1 MSLQVHLSRSSAQ
14 QFDPQKIK
22 TEDREENQICNTDN
36 LIPSPNEK
44 SLGMITLDKE
54 DDSKFQEGGTRG
66 WATNLD
72 SILWLRVGRPKS
84 RNVEAASLFLV
95 GVDMPTLLEFFRVFF
110 PFILFLF
117 NIKRVNFTLDY
128 YTRVY
133 ITNESSSTIAWI
145 GSINTFLIV
154 ISGIYVGMLYDRG
167 YFYHLLYG
175 GSFLVSF
182 SLFMLTLIKPDHFYQ
197 NFLAQGVGFGLGSGM
212 LYVPSAA
219 AVSHYFKKRRT
230 LAMSFVAAGSSL
242 GTLIHPILLNNLFSR
257 VGYGKTTLFSAAL
270 VTFTLVIACILMRPP
285 LPTSRSRPPTMKS
298 IRRFY
303 KEWPFIMISV
313 GPLFFEIGFYYPFF
327 YLQLDASKH
336 GINKTLT
343 FYALVIM
350 NASSLAGR
358 LSPGFFP
365 RSLGV
370 VHMTVVSAVC
380 CGALILSMVAI
391 GNVTSVVVI
400 AVLYGYATGIYVALE
415 WPLIAFVT
423 PDISELGARLGM
435 AYIFCAFGALI
446 GPPIHGALLSSDFVW
461 WRPAIVSGISA
472 LIGAGCFGSLFFL
485 IKDMKESQVL
495 V

>member
-1 MSLQVHLSRSSAQ
+1 MSLKVHLSSTAQ

-22 TEDREENQICNTDN
+22 TEDQEENQICNTDN
-36 LIPSPNEK
+36 SVSSPNEK
-44 SLGMITLDKE
+44 TLGMITLDKE
-54 DDSKFQEGGTRG
+54 EGSKFQEGGTRG
-66 WATNLD
+66 WATVIGA
-72 SILWLRVGRPKS
+72 ILIQFCGFGYANS
-84 RNVEAASLFLV
+84 F
-95 GVDMPTLLEFFRVFF
+95 GVFQ
-110 PFILFLF
+110 
-117 NIKRVNFTLDY
+117 DY
-128 YTRVY
+128 YTRIY

-145 GSINTFLIV
+145 GSINAFLII
-154 ISGIYVGMLYDRG
+154 ISGIYVGVLYDRG

-212 LYVPSAA
+212 LFVPSIAV
-219 AVSHYFKKRRT
+219 VSHYFKKQQT

-242 GTLIHPILLNNLFSR
+242 GSLIHPILLNNLLPR

-270 VTFTLVIACILMRPP
+270 VTFILVIACILMRPP
-285 LPTSRSRPPTMKS
+285 LPTPTSRPSIMKS
-298 IRRFY
+298 ICQFF

-313 GPLFFEIGFYYPFF
+313 ARFFFMIGFYYPFF

-336 GINKTLT
+336 GINETLT

-358 LSPGFFP
+358 LSPGFLARFF
-365 RSLGV
+365 GV
-370 VHMTVVSAVC
+370 VHMTVASVVC
-380 CGALILSMVAI
+380 CGALILSMAAI

-400 AVLYGYATGIYVALE
+400 AVLYGYPAGIYIALE
-415 WPLIAFVT
+415 GPLIAFLT

-435 AYIFCAFGALI
+435 AYILCAFGALI
-446 GPPIHGALLSSDFVW
+446 GPPIHGAVLSSNFVW

-472 LIGAGCFGSLFFL
+472 LIGGACFGSLFFL